1 MKFLWVTWKDWQ
13 HPGAGGAE
21 VVLHELA
28 KRQVAD
34 GHSVTILTALY
45 PGAVPQE
52 DLDGMH
58 IIRLR
63 GNRYVQP
70 FVTLPYYL
78 RHMRGKFDVVI
89 EAVNTAPYFTPF
101 FRGKAKSVL
110 LYHQLARQIWFYEA
124 PLPIAAVGFAVLE
137 PMATFMLGKS
147 PATTITVSNSTQADL
162 RRFGFNP
169 QRMHIISEGI
179 QRTPLPKLDKLSNKY
194 QRPTLFAH
202 GSMRAMK
209 RMLHQIQA
217 FEIAKQHIPDLQLH
231 VSGSSSGKYGQKVL
245 QYIQASPYAHDITYH
260 GRTTDQQRDNL
271 MRKSHIH
278 LQTATKEGWGITI
291 TEANSLGT
299 PCVVYNVDGLRDAVQ
314 HGKTGIITNPNP
326 TDLAA
331 GIVHLLQDQQLY
343 NAVRTAA
350 WEWSKTITFD
360 QSYKDFNRALE
371 SA

>member
-1 MKFLWVTWKDWQ
+1 MKYLWVTWKDWL

-34 GHSVTILTALY
+34 GHEVTILTARY
-45 PGAVPQE
+45 PGSLPQE

-63 GNRYVQP
+63 GNRYLQP
-70 FVTLPYYL
+70 AVTLPYYI
-78 RHMRGKFDVVI
+78 RHLRGKFDVVI

-101 FRGKAKSVL
+101 FRGKAKSIL

-124 PLPIAAVGFAVLE
+124 PLPVAAVGFAVLE
-137 PMATFMLGKS
+137 PVATFVLGKS

-169 QRMHIISEGI
+169 DKMHIISEGI
-179 QRTPLPKLDKLSNKY
+179 EQPPLPKLDKLTYKFGQPSI
-194 QRPTLFAH
+194 LAH

-217 FEIAKQHIPDLQLH
+217 FEIAKASIPDLQLH
-231 VSGSSSGKYGQKVL
+231 VSGSNSGKYGAKVMAR
-245 QYIQASPYAHDITYH
+245 IAASPYAADITYH
-260 GRTTDQQRDNL
+260 GRTSPQQRDTL
-271 MRKSHIH
+271 MRKCHIH

-326 TDLAA
+326 RDMAA
-331 GIVHLLQDQQLY
+331 GIVHLLQDQHLY
-343 NAVRTAA
+343 DQVRTAA

-360 QSYKDFNRALE
+360 QSYEDFKAVVQ
-371 SA
+371 A